1 MVDSSSSNLRNI
13 ALAGIGAVALSIS
26 LFFLS
31 RDELK
36 GGKDGDSDSE
46 EMEEKPRLNESHTF
60 EKLKELL
67 EMTHIELTCTY
78 VRTFNRMLQ
87 ARERQRLA
95 LEPSKVMEFE
105 KNLREQI
112 TKNKAAICEEY
123 GITPDLLSQWV
134 NKFKD
139 ADLIKKQGEQIQ

>member
-1 MVDSSSSNLRNI
+1 MVESNSSNLRNVV
-13 ALAGIGAVALSIS
+13 LTGLGAVALSIT

-31 RDELK
+31 RDER
-36 GGKDGDSDSE
+36 GKDGDSESE
-46 EMEEKPRLNESHTF
+46 EVEDKPRLNESHTF

-78 VRTFNRMLQ
+78 VRTYNRMLQ